1 MIYFYFAQHEFF
13 FFLVYTLIN
22 PLIDERRKKMDNYLN
37 EILFELNHF
46 FFSWND
52 APRSRS
58 IYIHLFIKFICNIR
72 HSLKISVG
80 RGGGGASVS
89 RSNIYI
95 YLYVYSDLSYTSR

>member
-46 FFSWND
+46 FFPGTTRHVPEVFIFISSLN
-52 APRSRS
+52 
-58 IYIHLFIKFICNIR
+58 LFVILGIP
-72 HSLKISVG
+72 
-80 RGGGGASVS
+80 
-89 RSNIYI
+89 
-95 YLYVYSDLSYTSR
+95 